1 MVTSL
6 RSRSR
11 FLNTCCML
19 SLPPSVRVDGG
30 VPRSLQGPGPMESL
44 RHKYPSSAPRPG
56 FWGAPG
62 GLGLDDSP
70 LEKLPK
76 GAPREGRLF

>member
-19 SLPPSVRVDGG
+19 SLPPSMRADGG

-44 RHKYPSSAPRPG
+44 RHKYLSSAPRPSLR
-56 FWGAPG
+56 GATG

-76 GAPREGRLF
+76 GAPQEGRPF